1 MSLNKKGQK
10 KERNKNLYYGFS
22 FLVIVIILYLV
33 LYFFNSEKI
42 YRSLHVSL
50 DIIIQILPILLM
62 VIFIMGVAN
71 YFLKPKTV
79 SKYLGGESGIKGWF
93 LAISMG
99 ILSHGPIYVWYPLL
113 KDLRD
118 HGMRTGLIAVFLY
131 NRAIKIP
138 LLPVMIFYFGIGFV
152 ILLTIYMIIASVVEG
167 KIIEIVEHRFGGQR
181 RNDVRINSDNQ

>member
-1 MSLNKKGQK
+1 MKLNKNDKTRQ
-10 KERNKNLYYGFS
+10 RYKNLLYGFS
-22 FLVIVIILYLV
+22 FLGIVVILYLM
-33 LYFFNSEKI
+33 LSLFNSERI
-42 YRSLHVSL
+42 YRSLHASL
-50 DIIIQILPILLM
+50 DIIIQILPILVL
-62 VIFIMGVAN
+62 VIFMMGVAN

-79 SKYLGGESGIKGWF
+79 SKYLGLGSGVKGWF

-118 HGMRTGLIAVFLY
+118 HGMRSGLVAVFLY

-152 ILLTIYMIIASVVEG
+152 IILSIYMMIASVVEG
-167 KIIEIVEHRFGGQR
+167 KIIELAEHRFGG
-181 RNDVRINSDNQ
+181 